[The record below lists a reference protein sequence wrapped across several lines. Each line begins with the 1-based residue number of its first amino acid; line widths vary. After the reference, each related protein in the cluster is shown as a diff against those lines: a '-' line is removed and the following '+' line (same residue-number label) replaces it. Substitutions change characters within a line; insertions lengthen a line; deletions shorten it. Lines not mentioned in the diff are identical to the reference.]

1 MKATNYHRFFLKKIS
16 SLLYNKT
23 ISSLIMVSDENGELI
38 DNVSFF
44 EVDYGG
50 VVGFYINGANPLI
63 STNLINEFDDFN
75 LYSLYSVL
83 SERRSGDFLPFK
95 VEFIKVFF
103 HSEYNEAF
111 SIFLSSADFSS
122 SILIVF
128 STDEIHAY
136 INCGE
141 RDLVKMIKEHL
152 TQFEDI
158 DFFTCKIDIGDEEW
172 FCV

>member
-1 MKATNYHRFFLKKIS
+1 MKTTNYHRFFLKKIS

-23 ISSLIMVSDENGELI
+23 ISELIMVSDENGELI

-63 STNLINEFDDFN
+63 STNFVNESDDFN

-83 SERRSGDFLPFK
+83 SESRSGVFLPFK

-103 HSEYNEAF
+103 HSEYNEVF
-111 SIFLSSADFSS
+111 SIFLSSADLSS

-128 STDEIHAY
+128 STDEIHVC

-141 RDLVKMIKEHL
+141 SDLVKVIKEHL
-152 TQFEDI
+152 TQFEDV
-158 DFFTCKIDIGDEEW
+158 DFFTCKIDIGDAEW
-172 FCV
+172 VWI

>member
-1 MKATNYHRFFLKKIS
+1 
-16 SLLYNKT
+16 
-23 ISSLIMVSDENGELI
+23 
-38 DNVSFF
+38 
-44 EVDYGG
+44 
-50 VVGFYINGANPLI
+50 
-63 STNLINEFDDFN
+63 
-75 LYSLYSVL
+75 
-83 SERRSGDFLPFK
+83 
-95 VEFIKVFF
+95 
-103 HSEYNEAF
+103 SEYNEAF